1 MDQPEKT
8 ALAEQLM
15 TLYVGVIPHV
25 KELGIELVG
34 SSRGIAVMR
43 LPYHE
48 RLVGNPET
56 GVLHGGV
63 VTTLIDT
70 ACGLAAITGPAEPSR
85 VATLDLRIDYLRPAS
100 AGQALFARA
109 EVTKLTRHIAFLR
122 AEAYER
128 DPDDCVARAVATF
141 MFVRR
146 GGTKERG

>member
-1 MDQPEKT
+1 MTHAQHIP
-8 ALAEQLM
+8 EQLM

-25 KELGIELVG
+25 KDLGIELVDW
-34 SSRGIAVMR
+34 SRGVAVLR

-56 GVLHGGV
+56 GVLHGGA

-70 ACGLAAITGPAEPSR
+70 ACGLAAITAPDEPSR

-100 AGQALFARA
+100 AGQPLFARA
-109 EVTKLTRHIAFLR
+109 EVSKLTRHIAFLR

-128 DPDDCVARAVATF
+128 EPSDAVARAVATF

-146 GGTKERG
+146 RSKKVAT